1 MRLVF
6 HPFLVSGL
14 LFGSVIAARDAQIQQ
29 LVSLLAPADPSTIQ
43 GTSTTVPGFTLDV
56 LTNSSH
62 ALFAFTVPKGRD
74 AIGWISLGFGTV
86 MADSAMVIL
95 WPNEAYTA
103 WQLSARSVVGHMMPL
118 ASSANWTDIYSQARS
133 YDALEIRTSCTAT
146 FIRPLEFPSDQT
158 IYPAA
163 QAKHLSVSRSN
174 TQQPFIWASASDRPD
189 SDDPASQIDVG
200 QGRNRPG
207 LDLLAYF
214 AVILFSQKHSMGMFG
229 SFTLDMT
236 KPYVSLSSS
245 APASGSASSDMK
257 SKIIMAH
264 AALGVVVW
272 TLLAPMGVL
281 IGRYCRANPS
291 WYLWHSTVQGYV
303 VVPATILIFSF
314 GFYAS
319 RGGDG
324 SPVFTAHE
332 VSRAHTEY
340 MSSKSLAHPCSLYP
354 HQAFG
359 IILLIAV
366 LAQATLGHIAHRTPG
381 VGSLT
386 SLGDERTTT
395 RSPSR
400 AAHILLGC
408 FTMLIAIIQV
418 QLGLKL
424 YSSARLSF
432 TYTVLAVLFLIIF
445 LTLYL
450 GSLVRLVFTRA
461 REGRSWPQALFGLGR
476 RSASPPRAKY
486 SYRNPG
492 APNAAT
498 KAPSIVIDGGAIRGA
513 DEGTSRRDD
522 TMTLPRTS
530 TPRRRSFQAD
540 PAERDEEES
549 KVVKC

>member
-6 HPFLVSGL
+6 HPLLVLGL
-14 LFGSVIAARDAQIQQ
+14 LFGSVIAARDVQIQQ

-62 ALFAFTVPKGRD
+62 ALFAFTVLKSRD

-118 ASSANWTDIYSQARS
+118 ASRANWSDVYSQARS

-158 IYPAA
+158 IYPAP
-163 QAKHLSVSRSN
+163 QAKHLGISRSN

-189 SDDPASQIDVG
+189 SDDLASQ
-200 QGRNRPG
+200 
-207 LDLLAYF
+207 LD
-214 AVILFSQKHSMGMFG
+214 KHDIGMFG

-236 KPYVSLSSS
+236 KPYVSLSS

-257 SKIIMAH
+257 SKIIVAH

-272 TLLAPMGVL
+272 MILAPMGVL

-291 WYLWHSTVQGYV
+291 WYLWHSTIQGYV

-319 RGGDG
+319 QGGDG
-324 SPVFTAHE
+324 RPVFTAHE
-332 VSRAHTEY
+332 
-340 MSSKSLAHPCSLYP
+340 
-354 HQAFG
+354 AFG

-366 LAQATLGHIAHRTPG
+366 LAQATLGHIAHRTPA

-386 SLGDERTTT
+386 SLGDERTTN

-400 AAHILLGC
+400 AVHILLGC

-424 YSSARLSF
+424 YSGARLSF

-450 GSLVRLVFTRA
+450 GSLVCLFFTRA

-476 RSASPPRAKY
+476 SGASPPRAKY

-492 APNAAT
+492 APNVAT
-498 KAPSIVIDGGAIRGA
+498 KAPSIVIDGAAIRGA
-513 DEGTSRRDD
+513 NEGTSRRDD
-522 TMTLPRTS
+522 TITLPRAS

-540 PAERDEEES
+540 PAERDDEES